1 MRYTG
6 RKGWQANYK
15 DTFDLDYSLSPIIST
30 ALVKFREQMDNEW
43 FDVPSNVIE
52 ECGYSIGETSEEE
65 LQICS
70 DKWKEII
77 DKMIYSFDKS
87 NEPDIEDYDF
97 GYNFQDK
104 GLVQP
109 SNQSEYDR
117 YREDMELYWERKD
130 QGLELFGKF
139 YTSLW
144 W

>member
-6 RKGWQANYK
+6 RKGWQASYE
-15 DTFDLDYSLSPIIST
+15 DTFDLDYSLSPIILT
-30 ALVKFREQMDNEW
+30 ALVKFRKQMDNEW
-43 FDVPSNVIE
+43 FGVPSKVID
-52 ECGYSIGETSEEE
+52 ECGYSIGETSEDD

-77 DKMIYSFDKS
+77 DKMIYAFDKS

-109 SNQSEYDR
+109 ANQSEYDR
-117 YREDMELYWERKD
+117 YREDEKLHWERKD
-130 QGLELFGKF
+130 EGLELFGKF